1 MAASDLT
8 TVAFIYK
15 KNYSTVQVRDLTT
28 RDHVFYAM
36 VNQDD
41 IFVGSSYDYV
51 IRSGNP
57 QGISGTFAN
66 AQANASSSKGLQFSG
81 LRKNKFGII
90 TMDGEAIAASRGNKG
105 AFYDLVTMETD
116 NLLIEMGDRLAFDF
130 YRDTTG
136 IRGQRLSAST
146 NVITMV
152 DTDTVR
158 NFKEGM
164 TVGASPN
171 ANGSSPR
178 VGVTTV
184 TAIDE
189 DSGKITLLSAAAI
202 ASFADNDFLFADG
215 DVGTCIEG
223 LEVCTPL
230 TAPTAGDSFRGKDR
244 SANVRRYAGSRINDI
259 NTPIE
264 ENLGLCGVHIAQV
277 GRAHMVDC
285 AFLNPI
291 NFWVVARRLN
301 AKVMYDSGDGAGGAS
316 ADYGFQYILIH
327 TPAGS
332 IKVYSDPDCPTNR
345 GRLYKSGTM
354 RIPCMDGY
362 PHIIQQDGLASL
374 RSATANSIE
383 ARAWASGNLVQDDPS
398 AQGVIA
404 I

>member
-8 TVAFIYK
+8 TTAFIFK

-28 RDHVFYAM
+28 RDHVQYAM
-36 VNQDD
+36 TPHED
-41 IFVGSSYDYV
+41 IFIGASYDYT

-81 LRKNKFGII
+81 LRKNKFGVI
-90 TMDGEAIAASRGNKG
+90 TLDGEAIAASRGNKG

-130 YRDTTG
+130 YRDTSG
-136 IRGQRLSAST
+136 VRGQRKSAST
-146 NVITMV
+146 NVITMQ
-152 DTDTVR
+152 DPDTVR

-171 ANGSSPR
+171 ANGSSAR
-178 VGVTTV
+178 VGTTTIAAV
-184 TAIDE
+184 DE
-189 DSGKITLLSAAAI
+189 DSGTITLTSAAAI
-202 ASFADNDFLFADG
+202 TSFADNDYLFADG

-230 TAPTAGDSFRGKDR
+230 TAPVNGDSFRGKDR
-244 SANVRRYAGSRINDI
+244 STNVRRYAGSRIND
-259 NTPIE
+259 TTSPIE
-264 ENLGLCGVHIAQV
+264 ENLGLCAVHIAQQ
-277 GRAHMVDC
+277 GRAHMVDNG
-285 AFLNPI
+285 FLNPI
-291 NFWVVARRLN
+291 NFWIVARRLN
-301 AKVMYDSGDGAGGAS
+301 AKVEYESGGDSV
-316 ADYGFQYILIH
+316 DYGFQYIMLH

-332 IKVYSDPDCPTNR
+332 TKIYSDPDCPTTR
-345 GRLYKSGTM
+345 GRLTRSGSQ
-354 RIPCMDGY
+354 RIVTMDGY

-383 ARAWASGNLVQDDPS
+383 ARAWASGNLVQDDPV
-398 AQGVIA
+398 AQGVTA

>member
-28 RDHVFYAM
+28 RDHVQYAM
-36 VNQDD
+36 TPHED
-41 IFVGSSYDYV
+41 IFVGASYDYV

-66 AQANASSSKGLQFSG
+66 AQSNASSSKGLQFSAT
-81 LRKNKFGII
+81 RQNKFGII
-90 TMDGEAIAASRGNKG
+90 TLDGEAIAASRGNKG

-130 YRDTTG
+130 YRDTSG
-136 IRGQRLSAST
+136 VRGQRKSAAT
-146 NVITMV
+146 NVITLAT
-152 DTDTVR
+152 TDDVR

-171 ANGSSPR
+171 SNGTSAR
-178 VGVTTV
+178 TGTTTV
-184 TAIDE
+184 SAVDE
-189 DSGKITLLSAAAI
+189 DSGTITLANAAAI
-202 ASFADNDFLFADG
+202 TSFADNDYLFADG
-215 DVGTCIEG
+215 DVGTCIQG

-230 TAPTAGDSFRGKDR
+230 TAPTAGDLFRGKDR
-244 SANVRRYAGSRINDI
+244 SANVRRYAGSRINDTA
-259 NTPIE
+259 TPIE
-264 ENLGLCGVHIAQV
+264 ENLGLCAVHIAQQ
-277 GRAHMVDC
+277 GRAHNVDC

-291 NFWVVARRLN
+291 NFWIVARRLN
-301 AKVMYDSGDGAGGAS
+301 AKVEYDTAGGS
-316 ADYGFQYILIH
+316 VDYGFQYIMIH

-332 IKVYSDPDCPTNR
+332 MKVYSDPDCPTNR
-345 GRLYKSGTM
+345 GRLTRMGTQRVVVM
-354 RIPCMDGY
+354 GGY
-362 PHIIQQDGLASL
+362 PHIVQDDGLASL

-383 ARAWASGNLVQDDPS
+383 ARAWASGNLVQDDPV

>member
-1 MAASDLT
+1 MAASDLS

-36 VNQDD
+36 VPHDD
-41 IFVGSSYDYV
+41 IFIGASYDYV

-81 LRKNKFGII
+81 TRKNKFGII

-130 YRDTTG
+130 YRDTFG
-136 IRGQRLSAST
+136 IRGQRKSISSNT
-146 NVITMV
+146 VTMS

-171 ANGSSPR
+171 SNGSSPR
-178 VGVTTV
+178 SGTTTV

-189 DSGKITLLSAAAI
+189 DSGTITLANAASI
-202 ASFADNDFLFADG
+202 GSFADNDFLFADG
-215 DVGTCIEG
+215 DVGTCCEG
-223 LEVCTPL
+223 LEVLTPL
-230 TAPTAGDSFRGKDR
+230 AAPTAGDSFRGKDR
-244 SANVRRYAGSRINDI
+244 SANVRRYAGSRINDTG
-259 NTPIE
+259 TPIE
-264 ENLGLCGVHIAQV
+264 ENLGLCAVHIAQV
-277 GRAHMVDC
+277 GKAHMVDC
-285 AFLNPI
+285 AFVNPI

-301 AKVMYDSGDGAGGAS
+301 AKVEYETGGDS
-316 ADYGFQYILIH
+316 ADYGFQYIMIH

-332 IKVYSDPDCPTNR
+332 MKLYSDPDCRTDR
-345 GRLYKSGTM
+345 GRLYKTGTM
-354 RIPCMDGY
+354 RLVTMDGY

-383 ARAWASGNLVQDDPS
+383 ARAWASGNLVQDDPA

>member
-8 TVAFIYK
+8 TTAFIYK
-15 KNYSTVQVRDLTT
+15 VNYSTIQVRDLTT
-28 RDHVFYAM
+28 RDHIQYAM
-36 VNQDD
+36 TPHED
-41 IFVGSSYDYV
+41 IFVGAQYNYV

-66 AQANASSSKGLQFSG
+66 AQANASSSKGLQFAA
-81 LRKNKFGII
+81 LRCNKFGII
-90 TMDGEAIAASRGNKG
+90 TLDGEAIAASRGNKG

-130 YRDTTG
+130 YRDTNG
-136 IRGQRLSAST
+136 VRGQIKSISSNQLT
-146 NVITMV
+146 LVN
-152 DTDTVR
+152 TDDVR

-164 TVGASPN
+164 TIDASPN
-171 ANGSSPR
+171 SNMSSPR
-178 VGVTTV
+178 TGSTTI

-189 DSGKITLLSAAAI
+189 DDGYITVANAASISGLSA
-202 ASFADNDFLFADG
+202 NDYLNADG
-215 DVGTCIEG
+215 DTGTCIEG

-230 TAPTAGDSFRGKDR
+230 VAPVSGDSFRGKDR
-244 SANVRRYAGSRINDI
+244 SVNVRRYSGSRINDTT
-259 NTPIE
+259 TPIE
-264 ENLGLCGVHIAQV
+264 ENLGLCAVHISQQ

-291 NFWVVARRLN
+291 NFWIVARRLN
-301 AKVMYDSGDGAGGAS
+301 AKVEYENGGGT
-316 ADYGFQYILIH
+316 ADYGFQYIMLH

-332 IKVYSDPDCPTNR
+332 TKVYSDPDCPTNR
-345 GRLYKSGTM
+345 GRLTRMGTQ
-354 RIPCMDGY
+354 RIATMDGY

-383 ARAWASGNLVQDDPS
+383 ARAWSSGNLIQDDPV

-404 I
+404 C

>member
-8 TVAFIYK
+8 TTAFIYK

-28 RDHVFYAM
+28 RDHVQYAM
-36 VNQDD
+36 TPHED
-41 IFVGSSYDYV
+41 IFIGASYDYV

-81 LRKNKFGII
+81 TRKNKFGII

-130 YRDTTG
+130 YRDTSG
-136 IRGQRLSAST
+136 VRGQRKSISGNIVT
-146 NVITMV
+146 VV
-152 DTDTVR
+152 DVDTVR

-171 ANGSSPR
+171 ADGSSAR
-178 VGVTTV
+178 VGTTTV
-184 TAIDE
+184 SAIDE
-189 DSGKITLLSAAAI
+189 DSGKFTLTNAGAI
-202 ASFADNDFLFADG
+202 ASFSDNDYLFADG
-215 DVGTCIEG
+215 DVGTCVEG

-244 SANVRRYAGSRINDI
+244 SANVRRYAGSRINDTG
-259 NTPIE
+259 TPIE
-264 ENLGLCGVHIAQV
+264 ENLGLCAVHISQQ

-291 NFWVVARRLN
+291 NFWIVARRLN
-301 AKVMYDSGDGAGGAS
+301 AKVEYETGGGT
-316 ADYGFQYILIH
+316 ADYGFQYLMLH

-332 IKVYSDPDCPTNR
+332 TKIYSDPDCPTNR
-345 GRLYKSGTM
+345 GRLTRMGTQRLVTM
-354 RIPCMDGY
+354 EGY

-383 ARAWASGNLVQDDPS
+383 ARAWASGNLVQDDPV